1 MTHEGPGSVTAIVP
15 AYNEAEHI
23 ADTVRSLQQQDR
35 PPDVI
40 LVVDDHSD
48 DDTGPIA
55 ERLGATVLRP
65 PRNTGSKAGAQN
77 YALSHVSTDY
87 VMVLDADTTLAPDAI
102 RRTLPAFDDARVAAA
117 CGFVVPRH
125 VRTIWERGR
134 YVEYLYALGF
144 LKQVQDYYGRPLISS
159 GCFSVYRT
167 GPLRQAGGW
176 GQRTMAEDMD
186 LTWTLYELGHRV
198 RFVPEA
204 VSYPVEPNDLALMR
218 KQLKR
223 WSHAFFQNVRVHW
236 RGLVRMPFLFAAVA
250 VGLSDAI
257 LASVVLLAV
266 LPILAALV
274 SPLFLLG
281 YVIDAPVVA
290 VPVLV
295 VGARRGE
302 LARAAASLP
311 AFFVL
316 RVVNACLLVKALL
329 LEVFLRR
336 PLTVYE
342 KGH

>member
-1 MTHEGPGSVTAIVP
+1 M
-15 AYNEAEHI
+15 
-23 ADTVRSLQQQDR
+23 
-35 PPDVI
+35 
-40 LVVDDHSD
+40 
-48 DDTGPIA
+48 
-55 ERLGATVLRP
+55 LRP